1 MLWKSYVITWIKN
14 DNYVDE
20 NEVDKDIML
29 MYCKHI

>member
-1 MLWKSYVITWIKN
+1 MEIICDYPDKN

>member
-1 MLWKSYVITWIKN
+1 MLWKSYVITRIKN